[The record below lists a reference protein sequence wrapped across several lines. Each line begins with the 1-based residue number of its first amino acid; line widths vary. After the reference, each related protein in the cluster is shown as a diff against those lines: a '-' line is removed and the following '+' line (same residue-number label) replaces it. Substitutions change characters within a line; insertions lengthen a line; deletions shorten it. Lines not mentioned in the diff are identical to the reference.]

1 MPYRGYRAVI
11 VLAGVALASFAPGCA
26 TLPLAPAES
35 TGCRAV
41 PAKAEADQQTVPAP
55 ETLAGDFKPSGGWFD
70 HPRWHEAYERLQCDL
85 TFCGEDYRHYYSLET
100 LTGLAVGFGIAA
112 PIANTSADQDIR
124 HWYQRRVRTNTTDEF
139 ADAVNYPGQYWI
151 AVPIA
156 LEMAALMG
164 KLPDDYDTDG
174 GFYEWSHRT
183 VRTMVVGVP
192 PMLAMYAVVG
202 SSRPDR
208 DDSRWHPFQ
217 DLHGVSGHT
226 FMGAVPFLTAAM
238 MTDEPWLQA
247 PLVAGS
253 FLTGWARINNDRHYF
268 SQAILGWWMAY
279 WACRSV
285 DQTQCERKS
294 YLISPTISPD
304 CTGVAVQFRY

>member
-1 MPYRGYRAVI
+1 
-11 VLAGVALASFAPGCA
+11 
-26 TLPLAPAES
+26 
-35 TGCRAV
+35 
-41 PAKAEADQQTVPAP
+41 
-55 ETLAGDFKPSGGWFD
+55 
-70 HPRWHEAYERLQCDL
+70 
-85 TFCGEDYRHYYSLET
+85 
-100 LTGLAVGFGIAA
+100 
-112 PIANTSADQDIR
+112 
-124 HWYQRRVRTNTTDEF
+124 
-139 ADAVNYPGQYWI
+139 
-151 AVPIA
+151 
-156 LEMAALMG
+156 
-164 KLPDDYDTDG
+164 
-174 GFYEWSHRT
+174 
-183 VRTMVVGVP
+183 MVVGVP

-238 MTDEPWLQA
+238 MTDDPWLQA

-268 SQAILGWWMAY
+268 SQAVLGWWMAY

-285 DQTQCERKS
+285 DQTQGERKS
-294 YLISPTISPD
+294 CLISPSISPD